1 MDKVLSKL
9 QHEYPDIQWG
19 IAEPDSGV
27 LEAFGNGMVLFGKK
41 DGKQKEFFILEEDK
55 NRLKWGKVIANYLN
69 GEQ

>member
-1 MDKVLSKL
+1 
-9 QHEYPDIQWG
+9 
-19 IAEPDSGV
+19 
-27 LEAFGNGMVLFGKK
+27 MVLFGKK